1 MKLLAL
7 GDVVSAAGC
16 EFVRK
21 KLPEI
26 KREHGID
33 VCIANAENSAV
44 GNGTL
49 PFSADHL
56 FSSGVDFLTGGNHS
70 FRRKEILPYMESRGD
85 IIRPYNMHPS
95 NPGKGTGIIDMG
107 RYRIGVINLIGNSFS
122 NTAYANVFD
131 SLDRAIAELADCRI
145 KVVDFHAEATGEK
158 GALAYYADGR
168 VSALFGTHTHVQTA
182 DASVLPSGTGFISD
196 LGMCGVKNSVLGV
209 EPENVINMLRTGM
222 PTRFKAAEGDCMI
235 NGCIFEIDEKTGLT
249 LNAETIRIDER

>member
-21 KLPEI
+21 KLPGI
-26 KREHGID
+26 KKEYGID

-44 GNGTL
+44 GNGIL

-56 FSSGVDFLTGGNHS
+56 FSSGIDLLTGGNHS
-70 FRRKEILPYMESRGD
+70 FRRKEIFPYLDSRSD
-85 IIRPYNMHPS
+85 IIRPYNMHRS
-95 NPGKGTGIIDMG
+95 NPGNGIGIIDMG
-107 RYRIGVINLIGNSFS
+107 RYRIGVINLIGNSFFNAS
-122 NTAYANVFD
+122 YDNPFD
-131 SLDRAIAELADCRI
+131 SLDKAINEIADCKI
-145 KVVDFHAEATGEK
+145 KIVDFHAEATGEK
-158 GALAYYADGR
+158 KSLAYYADGR

-182 DASVLPSGTGFISD
+182 DACILPSGTGYISD

-209 EPENVINMLRTGM
+209 EPENVIDMLRTGM
-222 PTRFKAAEGDCMI
+222 PTRFKAASGECMI

-249 LNAETIRIDER
+249 VSVEAVNC